1 MRPEKT
7 LMYGLDGLGHKFR
20 NFFVGFSIVASYEF
34 CFGTCTAGI
43 KDWRQDNI
51 FGLSSALDW
60 HDYNT
65 VITDI

>member
-34 CFGTCTAGI
+34 CFGTCTAGV
-43 KDWRQDNI
+43 KR
-51 FGLSSALDW
+51 

>member
-34 CFGTCTAGI
+34 CFGTCTAGLKRLSHSI
-43 KDWRQDNI
+43 PFKIGVKII
-51 FGLSSALDW
+51 FS
-60 HDYNT
+60 DYNLL
-65 VITDI
+65 